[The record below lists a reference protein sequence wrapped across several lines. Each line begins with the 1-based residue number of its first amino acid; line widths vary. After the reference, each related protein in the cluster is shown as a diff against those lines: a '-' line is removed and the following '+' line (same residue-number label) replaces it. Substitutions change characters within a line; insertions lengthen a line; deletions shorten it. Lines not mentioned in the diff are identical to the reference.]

1 MRASPPNWREWVR
14 VPSLAFEYAAAA
26 HWRGQ
31 PSRKR
36 QDVGSIPTGGSGCLK
51 LGDRLIGRTADSEF
65 ANRGSNPRLPAKFH
79 SSTSLL
85 SSVIV

>member
-1 MRASPPNWREWVR
+1 MGDSQAVRPSCVKRFPPNGGKHVSSFSSPLLRVRRNWPRASLPSWREWVR

-36 QDVGSIPTGGSGCLK
+36 QDVGSTPAGG
-51 LGDRLIGRTADSEF
+51 F
-65 ANRGSNPRLPAKFH
+65 
-79 SSTSLL
+79 
-85 SSVIV
+85 